1 MVSPTGTP
9 LRHEEE
15 APNGKIIDVLTSED
29 VVEEIET
36 NLTALE
42 RLCEQLDEVPNVGRP
57 EVQFR
62 IEEVQFR
69 LSKLDDRVGERI
81 MLE

>member
-9 LRHEEE
+9 LSHEREVSD
-15 APNGKIIDVLTSED
+15 GRIIDVLTSED

-36 NLTALE
+36 NLTELE

-62 IEEVQFR
+62 LEEVQFR
-69 LSKLDDRVGERI
+69 LSRLDDRVGERI
-81 MLE
+81 ILE